1 MRAGPEGPRAELS
14 MASRRPILL
23 NAFDMNTVGHISHGL
38 WRHPCD
44 RSTEYKRL
52 PYWLGLAR
60 TLERGLFDGLFLAD
74 VTGVYDVW
82 GGNADAALRDAI
94 QLPINDP
101 AVLVGAMASVTRHL
115 GFGITATISAES
127 PHAFARRMSTL
138 DHLSEG
144 RIGWNIVTGFLES
157 SARARGD
164 TAPADHDQRYD
175 RADEFMSLVYRLW
188 ESSWDD
194 DAVVADRARGIYADP
209 AKVRAIRHEGE
220 FYRLD
225 AVHPCEPS
233 PQRTPLLFQAGASA
247 RGTAFAARHAEVV
260 FVPNQGLQASAAVV
274 GRLRDAM
281 AQAGRDPSH
290 ARFVT
295 TLQVVT
301 GRTESEARERYE
313 DYRRHARPEA
323 GLVQFS
329 SAIGTDLS
337 RHGLD
342 DPVAGGSADA
352 IQSSVASLQRQGS
365 AAPTVRELL
374 AQMPLGGRHRPVVG
388 TPAQVAD
395 EIEAWVDEA
404 GVDGFN
410 LVRTVSPE
418 GLEHFVELVVPEL
431 QRRGLHKRAY
441 AEGTWREKIFGRANA
456 VRPPAVQPALQSHA
470 IP

>member
-1 MRAGPEGPRAELS
+1 

-38 WRHPCD
+38 WRHPRD

-52 PYWLGLAR
+52 PYWLELAR

-115 GFGITATISAES
+115 GFGITATIAAET

-144 RIGWNIVTGFLES
+144 RIGWNIVTGFLDS

-164 TAPADHDQRYD
+164 TVTAGHDQRYD

-194 DAVVADRARGIYADP
+194 DAVIADRARGIYTDP
-209 AKVRAIRHEGE
+209 AKVRPIRHEGE

-260 FVPNQGLQASAAVV
+260 FVPNQGLQATAAVV
-274 GRLRDAM
+274 RKLRAAM
-281 AQAGRDPSH
+281 AEAGRAPAN

-295 TLQVVT
+295 TLQVVV
-301 GRTESEARERYE
+301 GHTESEARERHE
-313 DYRRHARPEA
+313 DYRRYARPEA

-329 SAIGTDLS
+329 SAIGVDLS

-342 DPVAGGSADA
+342 DPVTGGSADA
-352 IQSSVASLQRQGS
+352 IQSSVASLQRQS
-365 AAPTVRELL
+365 TAPTVRQLL
-374 AQMPLGGRHRPVVG
+374 AQMPLGGRHTPVVG
-388 TPAQVAD
+388 TPAQIAD

-441 AEGTWREKIFGRANA
+441 AEGSWREKIFGRAS
-456 VRPPAVQPALQSHA
+456 VRPPAVHAARQPHA
-470 IP
+470 TP

>member
-1 MRAGPEGPRAELS
+1 

-23 NAFDMNTVGHISHGL
+23 NAFDMNTVSHISHGL
-38 WRHPCD
+38 WRHPRD
-44 RSTEYKRL
+44 RATEYKRL
-52 PYWLGLAR
+52 PYWLALAR

-101 AVLVGAMASVTRHL
+101 AVLVSAMASVTRHL
-115 GFGITATISAES
+115 GFGITATISAEQ

-144 RIGWNIVTGFLES
+144 RIGWNIVTGFLDS
-157 SARARGD
+157 AARARGD
-164 TAPADHDQRYD
+164 TAAVGHDQRYD

-194 DAVVADRARGIYADP
+194 DAVIADRVRGIYADP
-209 AKVRAIRHEGE
+209 AKVRAIHHEGA
-220 FYRLD
+220 FYKLD

-260 FVPNQGLQASAAVV
+260 FVPNQGLKATAAVV
-274 GRLRDAM
+274 RKLQAAM
-281 AQAGRDPSH
+281 AEAGRDPSS

-295 TLQVVT
+295 TLQVVA
-301 GRTESEARERYE
+301 GRTESEARERFD

-323 GLVQFS
+323 GLVQFA
-329 SAIGTDLS
+329 SAIGVDLS

-352 IQSSVASLQRQGS
+352 IQSSVASLQGQGTGPTG
-365 AAPTVRELL
+365 PTVRQLL
-374 AQMPLGGRHRPVVG
+374 AQMPLGGRHTPVVG
-388 TPAQVAD
+388 TPAQIAD
-395 EIEAWVDEA
+395 EVQAWVDEA

-441 AEGTWREKIFGRANA
+441 AEGSWRDKIFGRHA
-456 VRPPAVQPALQSHA
+456 VRPPAHPLASPLATPA
-470 IP
+470 

>member
-1 MRAGPEGPRAELS
+1 
-14 MASRRPILL
+14 MATRRPILL

-38 WRHPCD
+38 WRHPRD

-52 PYWLGLAR
+52 PYWLDLAR

-101 AVLVGAMASVTRHL
+101 AVLVSAMASVTRHL
-115 GFGITATISAES
+115 GFGITATISAEQ

-144 RIGWNIVTGFLES
+144 RIGWNIVTGFLDS
-157 SARARGD
+157 SARASGD
-164 TAPADHDQRYD
+164 AAATGHDQRYD
-175 RADEFMSLVYRLW
+175 RADEFMRLVYQLW

-194 DAVVADRARGIYADP
+194 DAVIVDRVRGIYTDP
-209 AKVRAIRHEGE
+209 AKVRPIRHEGTY
-220 FYRLD
+220 YRLD

-247 RGTAFAARHAEVV
+247 RGTAFAAHHAEVV
-260 FVPNQGLQASAAVV
+260 FVPNQGLRATAAVV
-274 GRLRDAM
+274 RKLKAAM
-281 AQAGRDPSH
+281 ADAGRDASS

-295 TLQVVT
+295 TLQVV
-301 GRTESEARERYE
+301 GGSTENEARERYE

-329 SAIGTDLS
+329 SAIGADLS

-342 DPVAGGSADA
+342 DPVTGGSADA
-352 IQSSVASLQRQGS
+352 IQSTVASLQRQG
-365 AAPTVRELL
+365 AAPTVRQLL
-374 AQMPLGGRHRPVVG
+374 AQMPLGGRHTPVVG
-388 TPAQVAD
+388 TPAQIAD
-395 EIEAWVDEA
+395 EIEAWIDEA

-441 AEGTWREKIFGRANA
+441 AEGNWREKIFGRAS
-456 VRPPAVQPALQSHA
+456 VRPPAMRTARQSTTR
-470 IP
+470 P

>member
-1 MRAGPEGPRAELS
+1 
-14 MASRRPILL
+14 MAPRRPILL
-23 NAFDMNTVGHISHGL
+23 NAFDMNAVGHISHGL
-38 WRHPCD
+38 WRHPRD

-52 PYWLGLAR
+52 PYWLDLAR

-101 AVLVGAMASVTRHL
+101 AVLVGAMASVTRNL
-115 GFGITATISAES
+115 GFGITATISAEQ

-144 RIGWNIVTGFLES
+144 RIGWNIVTGFLDS

-164 TAPADHDQRYD
+164 TATAGHDQRYD
-175 RADEFMSLVYRLW
+175 RADEFMELVYRLW

-194 DAVVADRARGIYADP
+194 DAVLADRASGIYTDP
-209 AKVRAIRHEGE
+209 AKVRAIHHEGA
-220 FYRLD
+220 FYKLD

-260 FVPNQGLQASAAVV
+260 FVPNQGLKATAAVV
-274 GRLRDAM
+274 HKLKAAM
-281 AQAGRDPSH
+281 AEAGRDASSV
-290 ARFVT
+290 RFVT
-295 TLQVVT
+295 TLQVVP

-313 DYRRHARPEA
+313 DYRRYARPEA

-329 SAIGTDLS
+329 SAIGADLS

-342 DPVAGGSADA
+342 DPVTGGSADA
-352 IQSSVASLQRQGS
+352 IQSSVASLQRHS
-365 AAPTVRELL
+365 AAPTVRQLL
-374 AQMPLGGRHRPVVG
+374 AQMPLGGRHTPVVG
-388 TPAQVAD
+388 TPAQIAD
-395 EIEAWVDEA
+395 EIEAWVQEA

-418 GLEHFVELVVPEL
+418 GLEHFVDLVVPEL

-441 AEGTWREKIFGRANA
+441 AEGSWREKIFGRAS
-456 VRPPAVQPALQSHA
+456 VRPSAVQSVKPH
-470 IP
+470 PTPP

>member
-1 MRAGPEGPRAELS
+1 MP
-14 MASRRPILL
+14 SRRPILL

-38 WRHPCD
+38 WRHPRD
-44 RSTEYKRL
+44 RSTGYKRL
-52 PYWLGLAR
+52 PYWLDLAR

-101 AVLVGAMASVTRHL
+101 AVLVGAMAGVTRHL
-115 GFGITATISAES
+115 GFGITATISAEQ

-144 RIGWNIVTGFLES
+144 RIGWNIVTGFLDS
-157 SARARGD
+157 AARARGD
-164 TAPADHDQRYD
+164 KATAGHDQRYD
-175 RADEFMSLVYRLW
+175 RADEFMDLVYRLW

-194 DAVVADRARGIYADP
+194 DAVVADRERGIYADP
-209 AKVRAIRHEGE
+209 AKVRPIHHEGP
-220 FYRLD
+220 FYTLD

-247 RGTAFAARHAEVV
+247 RGTAFAARHAEIV
-260 FVPNQGLQASAAVV
+260 FVPNQGLQATAAVV
-274 GRLRDAM
+274 RKLRAAM
-281 AQAGRDPSH
+281 AEAGRDPSQ

-301 GRTESEARERYE
+301 GRTEDEAQARYE
-313 DYRRHARPEA
+313 DYRRYARPEA
-323 GLVQFS
+323 GLVQFA
-329 SAIGTDLS
+329 SAIGVDLS
-337 RHGLD
+337 RHGPD
-342 DPVAGGSADA
+342 DPVTGGSADA
-352 IQSSVASLQRQGS
+352 IQSSVASLRRHS
-365 AAPTVRELL
+365 EAPTVRQLL
-374 AQMPLGGRHRPVVG
+374 AQMPLGGRHAPVVG

-395 EIEAWVDEA
+395 EIEAWVQEA

-431 QRRGLHKRAY
+431 QHRGLHKRAY
-441 AEGTWREKIFGRANA
+441 AEGTWREKIFGRTS
-456 VRPPAVQPALQSHA
+456 VRPPAARAARRQPASS
-470 IP
+470 

>member
-1 MRAGPEGPRAELS
+1 
-14 MASRRPILL
+14 MAARPPILL

-38 WRHPCD
+38 WRHPND
-44 RSTEYKRL
+44 RSTAYKRL
-52 PYWLGLAR
+52 PYWLDLAR

-82 GGNADAALRDAI
+82 GASADAALRDAI

-115 GFGITATISAES
+115 GFGITATISAEQ

-144 RIGWNIVTGFLES
+144 RIGWNIVTGFLDS

-164 TAPADHDQRYD
+164 TATAGHDQRYD
-175 RADEFMSLVYRLW
+175 RADEFMALVYQLW

-194 DAVVADRARGIYADP
+194 DAVIADRARGIYADP
-209 AKVRAIRHEGE
+209 AKVRAIHHAGE
-220 FYRLD
+220 FYKLD

-260 FVPNQGLQASAAVV
+260 FVPNQGLQATAAVV
-274 GRLRDAM
+274 RKLRAAM
-281 AQAGRDPSH
+281 AEAGRDPSN

-295 TLQVVT
+295 TLQVVV
-301 GRTESEARERYE
+301 GATEGEARARYE
-313 DYRRHARPEA
+313 DYRRYARPEA

-329 SAIGTDLS
+329 SAIGVDLS
-337 RHGLD
+337 HHGLD
-342 DPVAGGSADA
+342 DPVTGGSADA
-352 IQSSVASLQRQGS
+352 IQSSVDSLQRQG
-365 AAPTVRELL
+365 AAPTVRQLL
-374 AQMPLGGRHRPVVG
+374 AEMPLGGRHTPVVG
-388 TPAQVAD
+388 TPAQIAD
-395 EIEAWVDEA
+395 EIEAWVDDA

-418 GLEHFVELVVPEL
+418 GLEHFVDLVVPEL

-441 AEGTWREKIFGRANA
+441 AEGSWREKIFGRAS
-456 VRPPAVQPALQSHA
+456 VRPPAHPLATPS
-470 IP
+470 

>member
-1 MRAGPEGPRAELS
+1 
-14 MASRRPILL
+14 MAPRRPILL

-38 WRHPCD
+38 WRHPRD

-52 PYWLGLAR
+52 PYWLDMAR

-101 AVLVGAMASVTRHL
+101 AVLVSAMASVTRHL
-115 GFGITATISAES
+115 GFGITATISAEQ

-144 RIGWNIVTGFLES
+144 RIGWNIVTGFLDS

-164 TAPADHDQRYD
+164 TATAGHDQRYD
-175 RADEFMSLVYRLW
+175 RADEFMALVYRLW

-194 DAVVADRARGIYADP
+194 DAVVADRVAGVYTDP
-209 AKVRAIRHEGE
+209 TKVRAIHHAGE
-220 FYRLD
+220 FYRLH

-233 PQRTPLLFQAGASA
+233 PQRTPLLFQAGAST

-260 FVPNQGLQASAAVV
+260 FVPNQGLQATAGVVNKLKAA
-274 GRLRDAM
+274 M
-281 AQAGRDPSH
+281 TEAGRDPTN

-295 TLQVVT
+295 TLQVVP
-301 GRTESEARERYE
+301 GSTESEARKRYE
-313 DYRRHARPEA
+313 DYRRYARPEA

-329 SAIGTDLS
+329 SAIGADLS

-352 IQSSVASLQRQGS
+352 IQSSVASLQRHS
-365 AAPTVRELL
+365 AAPTVRQLL
-374 AQMPLGGRHRPVVG
+374 AQMPLGGRHAPVVG
-388 TPAQVAD
+388 TPAQISD
-395 EIEAWVDEA
+395 EIEAWVQEA

-418 GLEHFVELVVPEL
+418 GLEHFVDLVVPEL

-441 AEGTWREKIFGRANA
+441 AEGNWREKMFGRAS
-456 VRPPAVQPALQSHA
+456 VRPPAVQSVKQHPA
-470 IP
+470 PP

>member
-1 MRAGPEGPRAELS
+1 MP
-14 MASRRPILL
+14 SRRPILL

-38 WRHPCD
+38 WRHPRD
-44 RSTEYKRL
+44 RSTGYKRL
-52 PYWLGLAR
+52 PYWLDLAR

-101 AVLVGAMASVTRHL
+101 AVLVGAMAGVTRHL
-115 GFGITATISAES
+115 GFGITATISAEQ

-144 RIGWNIVTGFLES
+144 RIGWNIVTGFLDS
-157 SARARGD
+157 AARARGD
-164 TAPADHDQRYD
+164 KATAGHDQRYD
-175 RADEFMSLVYRLW
+175 RADEFMDLVYRLW

-194 DAVVADRARGIYADP
+194 DAVVADRERGIYADP
-209 AKVRAIRHEGE
+209 AKVRPIHHEGP
-220 FYRLD
+220 FYTLD

-247 RGTAFAARHAEVV
+247 RGTAFAARHAEIV
-260 FVPNQGLQASAAVV
+260 FVPNQGLQATAAVV
-274 GRLRDAM
+274 RKLRAAM
-281 AQAGRDPSH
+281 AEAGRDPSQ

-295 TLQVVT
+295 TLQVVS
-301 GRTESEARERYE
+301 GRTEDEAQARYE
-313 DYRRHARPEA
+313 DYRRYARPEA
-323 GLVQFS
+323 GLVQFA
-329 SAIGTDLS
+329 SAIGVDLS
-337 RHGLD
+337 RHGPD
-342 DPVAGGSADA
+342 DPVTGGSADA
-352 IQSSVASLQRQGS
+352 IQSSVASLRRHGE
-365 AAPTVRELL
+365 APTVRQLL
-374 AQMPLGGRHRPVVG
+374 AQMPLGGRHAPVVG

-395 EIEAWVDEA
+395 EIEAWVQEA

-431 QRRGLHKRAY
+431 QHRGLHKRAY
-441 AEGTWREKIFGRANA
+441 AEGTWREKIFGRTS
-456 VRPPAVQPALQSHA
+456 VRPPAARAARRQPASS
-470 IP
+470 

>member
-1 MRAGPEGPRAELS
+1 MP
-14 MASRRPILL
+14 SRRPILL

-38 WRHPCD
+38 WRHPRD
-44 RSTEYKRL
+44 RSTGYKRL
-52 PYWLGLAR
+52 PYWLDLAR

-101 AVLVGAMASVTRHL
+101 AVLVGAMAGVTRHL
-115 GFGITATISAES
+115 GFGITATISAEQ

-144 RIGWNIVTGFLES
+144 RIGWNIVTGFLDS
-157 SARARGD
+157 AARARGD
-164 TAPADHDQRYD
+164 KATAGHDQRYD
-175 RADEFMSLVYRLW
+175 RADEFMDLVYRLW

-194 DAVVADRARGIYADP
+194 DAVVADRERGIYADP
-209 AKVRAIRHEGE
+209 AKVRPIHHEGP
-220 FYRLD
+220 FYTLD

-247 RGTAFAARHAEVV
+247 RGTAFAARHAEIV
-260 FVPNQGLQASAAVV
+260 FVPNQGLQATAAVV
-274 GRLRDAM
+274 RKLRAAM
-281 AQAGRDPSH
+281 AEAGRDPSQ

-301 GRTESEARERYE
+301 GRTEDEAQARYE
-313 DYRRHARPEA
+313 DYRRYARPEA
-323 GLVQFS
+323 GLVQFA
-329 SAIGTDLS
+329 SAIGVDLS
-337 RHGLD
+337 RHGPD
-342 DPVAGGSADA
+342 DPVTGGSADA
-352 IQSSVASLQRQGS
+352 IQSSVASLRRHS
-365 AAPTVRELL
+365 EAPTVRQLL
-374 AQMPLGGRHRPVVG
+374 AQMPLGGRHAPVVG
-388 TPAQVAD
+388 TPTQVAD
-395 EIEAWVDEA
+395 EIEAWVQEA

-431 QRRGLHKRAY
+431 QHRGLHKRAY
-441 AEGTWREKIFGRANA
+441 AEGTWREKIFGRTS
-456 VRPPAVQPALQSHA
+456 VRPPAALAARRQPASS
-470 IP
+470 